1 MTAKTPTERSA
12 AFKSR
17 GRQIAV
23 VLTDPAAC
31 IALDALSATLG
42 SQRAAVEYSL
52 IRCKPK
58 KAR

>member
-1 MTAKTPTERSA
+1 MRPRTPAERSA

-42 SQRAAVEYSL
+42 SQRAAVEYALKRS
-52 IRCKPK
+52 KPK
-58 KAR
+58 A